1 MPRAA
6 RIDHP
11 DLLQH
16 VIVRGIEKKPIFLDD
31 ADRNAFLRRLS
42 LLLVETGT
50 ECLAWTLMRNHAHFL
65 LRPRRD
71 KLSTFM
77 RRLLTG
83 YAVTF
88 NLRHRRT
95 GHLFQN
101 RYKSIVCEEE
111 PYLLE
116 LVRYIHLNPLRAGA
130 VGDMDALDR
139 YPWSGHAVLM
149 GARKLTGQ
157 NSAEVLGR
165 FGATTRAARA
175 AYRQFVSVGE
185 GEGEREELCGGGL
198 RRVMMTGVED
208 KPRMYDE
215 RVLGSGEFVQGLLGK
230 SPISSSDPSI
240 LPLEVLVEKVAEV
253 FGVTVED
260 IRQPGR
266 RKAVTDAR
274 SLISYL
280 GFRRMGYTGEAV
292 ARILGITRSGVCRRS
307 AAGEDLYRTGDGLR
321 ELFP

>member
-1 MPRAA
+1 
-6 RIDHP
+6 
-11 DLLQH
+11 
-16 VIVRGIEKKPIFLDD
+16 
-31 ADRNAFLRRLS
+31 
-42 LLLVETGT
+42 
-50 ECLAWTLMRNHAHFL
+50 
-65 LRPRRD
+65 
-71 KLSTFM
+71 M

-116 LVRYIHLNPLRAGA
+116 LVRYIHLNPLRAGV
-130 VGDMDALDR
+130 VGDMEALDR

-149 GARKLTGQ
+149 GVQKLAGQ
-157 NSAEVLGR
+157 NTAEVLGR
-165 FGATTRAARA
+165 FAGSIRAART
-175 AYRQFVSVGE
+175 AYRQFVSVGA
-185 GEGEREELCGGGL
+185 GQGEREELCGGGL
-198 RRVMMTGVED
+198 RRVMMTGIED
-208 KPRMYDE
+208 KPQVYDE
-215 RVLGSGEFVQGLLGK
+215 RVLGSGEFVQGLLDE
-230 SPISSSDPSI
+230 SRISSSEPSI
-240 LPLEVLVEKVAEV
+240 LPLEILVEKVAEV

-307 AAGEDLYRTGDGLR
+307 AAGEDLYRTDGGLR

>member
-1 MPRAA
+1 MPRTA
-6 RIDHP
+6 RIDYP

-16 VIVRGIEKKPIFLDD
+16 VIVRGIERKDIFLDD
-31 ADRNAFLRRLS
+31 VDRIAFLCRLS
-42 LLLVETGT
+42 LLLVETRT
-50 ECLAWTLMRNHAHFL
+50 ECLAWTFMRNHAHLL
-65 LRPRRD
+65 LRPRRA

-83 YAVTF
+83 YAVSF

-111 PYLLE
+111 PYFLE

-130 VGDMDALDR
+130 VGDLYALDR

-149 GARKLTGQ
+149 GAQKLAGQ
-157 NSAEVLGR
+157 NTAEVLGR
-165 FGATTRAARA
+165 FGGSTRGARA
-175 AYRQFVSVGE
+175 AYSQFVNE
-185 GEGEREELCGGGL
+185 GAGQGEREELCGGGL
-198 RRVMMTGVED
+198 RRVVKTGID
-208 KPRMYDE
+208 KEPHIYDE
-215 RVLGSGEFVQGLLGK
+215 RVLGSGEFVQELLGE
-230 SPISSSDPSI
+230 SLISSSDPSI
-240 LPLEVLVEKVAEV
+240 LPLEILVEKVAKV
-253 FGVTVED
+253 FGVTVEE

-266 RKAVTDAR
+266 GKAVTDAR

-280 GFRRMGYTGEAV
+280 GFKRMGYTGEAV
-292 ARILGITRSGVCRRS
+292 ARIIGITRSGVCRRS
-307 AAGEDLYRTGDGLR
+307 TFGEDLYRTDDGLR

>member
-1 MPRAA
+1 
-6 RIDHP
+6 
-11 DLLQH
+11 
-16 VIVRGIEKKPIFLDD
+16 VRGIEKKSIFLDD

-71 KLSTFM
+71 RLSTFM

-116 LVRYIHLNPLRAGA
+116 LVRYVHLNPLRAGA
-130 VGDMDALDR
+130 VGDMEALDR

-149 GARKLTGQ
+149 GAQKLAGQ
-157 NSAEVLGR
+157 NTNEVLSR
-165 FGATTRAARA
+165 FGGSIRAART
-175 AYRQFVSVGE
+175 AYRQFVSVGA
-185 GEGEREELCGGGL
+185 GQGER
-198 RRVMMTGVED
+198 
-208 KPRMYDE
+208 
-215 RVLGSGEFVQGLLGK
+215 
-230 SPISSSDPSI
+230 
-240 LPLEVLVEKVAEV
+240 
-253 FGVTVED
+253 
-260 IRQPGR
+260 
-266 RKAVTDAR
+266 AR
-274 SLISYL
+274 SQVSGLH
-280 GFRRMGYTGEAV
+280 
-292 ARILGITRSGVCRRS
+292 ILQGH
-307 AAGEDLYRTGDGLR
+307 LLW
-321 ELFP
+321 